1 MTEEENTVS
10 PMCGEEAFLLLL
22 FIVERQLFPQEGS
35 AKSIF
40 SISVICF
47 SSTAPE
53 ELPLYLLFC
62 PCGRRGADILN
73 QRSEHS
79 MVRGFFT
86 LSNLSQIKAFRS
98 CNAAPKICTHRDP
111 QYLVRVQLW
120 RK

>member
-1 MTEEENTVS
+1 MP

-53 ELPLYLLFC
+53 ELPLYLFILSLWTER
-62 PCGRRGADILN
+62 GRHTEPALRALHG
-73 QRSEHS
+73 E
-79 MVRGFFT
+79 
-86 LSNLSQIKAFRS
+86 
-98 CNAAPKICTHRDP
+98 
-111 QYLVRVQLW
+111 RVFHFVQP
-120 RK
+120 